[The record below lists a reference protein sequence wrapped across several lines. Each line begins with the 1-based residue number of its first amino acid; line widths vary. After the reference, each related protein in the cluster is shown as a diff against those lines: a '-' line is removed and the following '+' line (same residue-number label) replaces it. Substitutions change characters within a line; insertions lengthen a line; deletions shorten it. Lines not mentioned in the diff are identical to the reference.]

1 MPGQL
6 EDRELP
12 PLVCCWAKQVGQV
25 ARPHSLCPQHCMQLL
40 WPLASQATLPIAWLV
55 REAAA
60 GCLPAVPEDE
70 GVDGGPSRVL
80 LPPWEAPGLPGWAQP
95 EADDWTDNMLGSAL
109 LG

>member
-1 MPGQL
+1 
-6 EDRELP
+6 
-12 PLVCCWAKQVGQV
+12 
-25 ARPHSLCPQHCMQLL
+25 MQLL

-60 GCLPAVPEDE
+60 VCLPAVPEDE
-70 GVDGGPSRVL
+70 GVDGGPPAPLHWPSRVL

-95 EADDWTDNMLGSAL
+95 EADDWTDTMLGSAL